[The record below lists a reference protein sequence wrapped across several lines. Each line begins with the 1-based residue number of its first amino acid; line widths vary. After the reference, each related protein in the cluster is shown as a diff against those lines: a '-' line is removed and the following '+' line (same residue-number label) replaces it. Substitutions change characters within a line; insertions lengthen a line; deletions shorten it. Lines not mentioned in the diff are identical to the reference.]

1 LPPGFKDPT
10 TEIPTPRWVIIFRS
24 GGVAVHAALP
34 PQPPAM
40 APQPATGAKYSSPRV
55 HTLNSCHAKFV
66 IWLWADSVLLLF
78 CKLNLW
84 TTHIYLELL
93 FPLIMA
99 LGAKMSLNLSL
110 ANARLELL
118 TRIEADL
125 HAQFLEVAELRER
138 LREAQLSADPHNAAR
153 TRKPAPVVS
162 AAAA

>member
-1 LPPGFKDPT
+1 
-10 TEIPTPRWVIIFRS
+10 
-24 GGVAVHAALP
+24 
-34 PQPPAM
+34 
-40 APQPATGAKYSSPRV
+40 
-55 HTLNSCHAKFV
+55 
-66 IWLWADSVLLLF
+66 
-78 CKLNLW
+78 
-84 TTHIYLELL
+84 
-93 FPLIMA
+93 MA